1 MHLRRLLRNT
11 LLLSRYNM
19 KIIFANKFIW
29 FVLASLGFFGFFM
42 VHSVL
47 QAEVMGEGLIY
58 GLMIFPAFL
67 LIFYPTVYGIQN
79 DDDMRILEIL
89 FGIPNYRYKV
99 WLTRLMMIYVI
110 VFVLLLFFGLIASFL
125 LYPVNPAEMAG
136 QLFFP
141 LLFMGNL
148 AFYLSTQIRSG
159 NGTAVVMVIL
169 GVFMIIL
176 GDFLRNT
183 MWDVMLNPFE
193 TPQNIHA
200 LIWEQ
205 TIVKNRMFLV
215 IGSIVFLLFGLLNL
229 QKREKFV

>member
-1 MHLRRLLRNT
+1 
-11 LLLSRYNM
+11 
-19 KIIFANKFIW
+19 
-29 FVLASLGFFGFFM
+29 
-42 VHSVL
+42 
-47 QAEVMGEGLIY
+47 
-58 GLMIFPAFL
+58 
-67 LIFYPTVYGIQN
+67 
-79 DDDMRILEIL
+79 
-89 FGIPNYRYKV
+89 
-99 WLTRLMMIYVI
+99 
-110 VFVLLLFFGLIASFL
+110 
-125 LYPVNPAEMAG
+125 MAG